1 MSDGQA
7 LAGDSGKA
15 ALRLH
20 WRSRRLA
27 LVSEAQEALLNVALV
42 AVPPLVGPGQ
52 RLGLYWPMAGE
63 PDLRPLA
70 DRLGGRLA
78 LPAVLQGHSAS
89 ERRLIYRAWEP
100 QAPLASDACRV
111 PAPARGIA
119 LEADELAL
127 LLVPALALDRRGL
140 RLGTGGGW
148 YDRLRQDPSWRNVP
162 ALIVAPSQCRLPSLP
177 ADPWDV
183 PFDGWLDETG
193 LHWLQRV

>member
-1 MSDGQA
+1 
-7 LAGDSGKA
+7 
-15 ALRLH
+15 
-20 WRSRRLA
+20 
-27 LVSEAQEALLNVALV
+27 
-42 AVPPLVGPGQ
+42 
-52 RLGLYWPMAGE
+52 MAGE